1 MSLKNLDM
9 AFALIVD
16 LKCFGVT
23 TQMSIYRS
31 LAAVWIHLLVLK
43 SVGMCS
49 QVKRATTT
57 KFTISSH
64 GISAGMI
71 PQIMHDSEIRPDKQR
86 VVFTPSGLST
96 AAEVGANLLETAQE
110 TGVAIRSLCGGN
122 GNCRQC
128 WVEISEGSHPKHGVE
143 CSAGNLSP
151 ITELEERMH
160 QRHDKFK
167 GLRLAC
173 RTRIMGDLV
182 VDVPE
187 RSQEN
192 LAYISKKNVARD
204 FDIKPVVKLYNV
216 ELAEATMDTNPSATE
231 NLLERLKE
239 QGVGAKIHPS
249 LLRGLQ
255 PLVHETKGK
264 FSVAVR
270 DDKDVVA
277 LYENSN
283 VTVIGA
289 AVDIGSTT
297 LALYVY
303 DLNSGDLMYETS
315 AMNPQIQFGE
325 DLMSRVS
332 YVMMNKGGDQKL
344 TNAVRNKLTEMLY
357 EACKQL
363 QMPLNHLLEVVL
375 VGNPIMHHL
384 FFGISPVELGQA
396 PFTLTIREWLEMTA
410 ADVGLDL
417 FATTRIAFLPLIAGH
432 VGADTAAAYLSEI
445 ESIQSQTTLLVD
457 IGTNAE
463 IMLAK
468 DGVVYATSSPT
479 GPAFEG
485 AEISSGVRAS
495 HGAIERIRIDPETME
510 VTFRVI
516 GVDAWSND
524 VAFAAAKPRVIG
536 ICGSGIIEVMVELA
550 KAGLIDKTGLFVQSR
565 APEKFDY
572 HHTDDNTT
580 VRFLLVDQGD
590 NSIYVEQT
598 DVRSIQLAK
607 AALYAGVQ
615 LLMDYLDCTEFE
627 QVLLAGAFGAHL
639 DPVYVADLDLIPSAS
654 KEQIKSVGNAAGIGA
669 TKALLSQNE
678 RDKII
683 EAVKHVRKIE
693 SANEPKFQEYFV
705 NGMAFSV
712 SPIAAQK
719 NERNRRRRRS

>member
-1 MSLKNLDM
+1 MTK
-9 AFALIVD
+9 AI
-16 LKCFGVT
+16 K
-23 TQMSIYRS
+23 
-31 LAAVWIHLLVLK
+31 K
-43 SVGMCS
+43 SS
-49 QVKRATTT
+49 R
-57 KFTISSH
+57 
-64 GISAGMI
+64 
-71 PQIMHDSEIRPDKQR
+71 QR
-86 VVFTPSGLST
+86 VVFTPSGLSAT
-96 AAEVGANLLETAQE
+96 AEIGSTLLETAQE

-128 WVEISEGSHPKHGVE
+128 WIEVSEGAHPKHGVE
-143 CSAGNLSP
+143 CSADNISP

-173 RTRIMGDLV
+173 RTRILGDLV

-204 FDIKPVVKLYNV
+204 FNIEPVIKQFSI
-216 ELAEATMDTNPSATE
+216 ELNEATMDTNPSASE
-231 NLLERLKE
+231 NLLERLSE
-239 QGVGAKIHPS
+239 QGVDAKIHPS

-270 DDKDVVA
+270 DGQDVVA
-277 LYENSN
+277 LFPNES
-283 VTVIGA
+283 TTLIGA
-289 AVDIGSTT
+289 AIDIGSTT

-303 DLNSGDLMYETS
+303 NLNSGDLLYETS

-332 YVMMNKGGDQKL
+332 YVMMNKGGDTKL
-344 TNAVRNKLTEMLY
+344 TNAVRKKLTEMLH
-357 EACKQL
+357 EACTQL
-363 QMPLNHLLEVVL
+363 QFEHQQLLEVVL

-396 PFTLTIREWLEMTA
+396 PFTLAVRDWLEVTA
-410 ADVGLDL
+410 SDVGLDL
-417 FATTRIAFLPLIAGH
+417 YATTRIAFLPLIAGH

-445 ESIQSQTTLLVD
+445 ESMQSNTSLLVD

-468 DGVVYATSSPT
+468 EGVVYATSSPT

-495 HGAIERIRIDPETME
+495 HGAIERIRIDPETLE
-510 VTFRVI
+510 VRFRVI
-516 GVDAWSND
+516 GVDAWSD
-524 VAFAAAKPRVIG
+524 EAAFSAAKPRVIG

-550 KAGLIDKTGLFVQSR
+550 KAGLIDQTGLFVQSR
-565 APEKFDY
+565 APERFDIRQSE
-572 HHTDDNTT
+572 DSTT
-580 VRFLLVDQGD
+580 VRFLLVDQGE
-590 NSIYVEQT
+590 SSVYVEQT

-615 LLMDYLDCTEFE
+615 LLMDYLHCTEFE
-627 QVLLAGAFGAHL
+627 QVLLAGAFGSHL
-639 DPVYVADLDLIPSAS
+639 DPAYVADLDLIPSAT

-669 TKALLSQNE
+669 TKALLSQTE
-678 RDKII
+678 RDNII

-693 SANEPKFQEYFV
+693 SANEPNFQAYFV
-705 NGMAFSV
+705 NGMGFSV

-719 NERNRRRRRS
+719 ARRNKRRRRP

>member
-1 MSLKNLDM
+1 MP
-9 AFALIVD
+9 
-16 LKCFGVT
+16 
-23 TQMSIYRS
+23 
-31 LAAVWIHLLVLK
+31 K
-43 SVGMCS
+43 SA
-49 QVKRATTT
+49 R
-57 KFTISSH
+57 
-64 GISAGMI
+64 
-71 PQIMHDSEIRPDKQR
+71 DSNRQR

-96 AAEVGANLLETAQE
+96 TAEVGATLLETAQE

-128 WVEISEGSHPKHGVE
+128 WVEVSEGSHPKHGVE
-143 CSAGNLSP
+143 CSAGNVSP

-173 RTRIMGDLV
+173 RTRILGDLV

-204 FDIKPVVKLYNV
+204 FDIKPVIKLFSI
-216 ELAEATMDTNPSATE
+216 ELAEATMDTNPSASE
-231 NLLERLKE
+231 NLLERLSE
-239 QGVGAKIHPS
+239 QGVDAKIHPS

-270 DDKDVVA
+270 DNHDVIA
-277 LYENSN
+277 LFLNENT
-283 VTVIGA
+283 TVIGA

-297 LALYVY
+297 LALYIY
-303 DLNSGDLMYETS
+303 DLNSGDLLYETS

-332 YVMMNKGGDQKL
+332 YVMMNKGGDKKL
-344 TNAVRNKLTEMLY
+344 TNAARNKLTEMLH

-363 QMPLNHLLEVVL
+363 QLEQQQLLEVIL

-396 PFTLTIREWLEMTA
+396 PFTLAIRDWLEVTA
-410 ADVGLDL
+410 SEVGLDL

-445 ESIQSQTTLLVD
+445 DSMQSKTTLLVD

-468 DGVVYATSSPT
+468 EGVVYATSSPT

-495 HGAIERIRIDPETME
+495 HGAIERIRIDPETLM
-510 VTFRVI
+510 VKFRVI
-516 GVDAWSND
+516 GVDAWSD
-524 VAFAAAKPRVIG
+524 EAAFHAAQPRVIG

-550 KAGLIDKTGLFVQSR
+550 KAGLIDKTGLFVQSK
-565 APEKFDY
+565 APERFDIRQGE
-572 HHTDDNTT
+572 DSAT
-580 VRFLLVDQGD
+580 VRFLLVDQGE

-627 QVLLAGAFGAHL
+627 QVLLAGAFGSHL
-639 DPVYVADLDLIPSAS
+639 DPVYVADLDLIPSAT
-654 KEQIKSVGNAAGIGA
+654 KELIKSVGNAAGIGA
-669 TKALLSQNE
+669 AKALLSQTE
-678 RDKII
+678 RDNII

-693 SANEPKFQEYFV
+693 SANEPNFQEYFV
-705 NGMAFSV
+705 NGMGFSV
-712 SPIAAQK
+712 SPVVAQK
-719 NERNRRRRRS
+719 GQRNKRRRRV